1 MHIFTRPVNA
11 GTVLWLM
18 LVMLIV
24 SARNVTADEFRYVDE
39 DGKVVDVEARLYGA
53 GQGAIA
59 LELGDG
65 SLRIIPQEAVQKRV
79 PGPDP
84 KPMAPAAM
92 LQRLKDEF
100 GEENFRGTVLGQ
112 YVIGIV
118 LPAPLPK
125 SSEGRVQ
132 ANLRKAARYMKGIE
146 AKFKRFCTSMRVPR
160 DEPTFPLVVLLFE
173 TDDDFE
179 DYTTKQ
185 SGGRGLSAGN
195 IAGFYSSLTNF
206 LYVRMSECYTFATP
220 LHEAIHQQ
228 CFNTRVLSRL
238 APIPV
243 WFAEGIATGF
253 EGNGDSVRSDPQQ
266 LNAQYAK
273 LLMEAGGPPRGMS
286 WSDVVTTDAVF
297 RGDIFAGEAY
307 LHAWSM
313 HWLLVSKHRREY
325 ADYLKYLNTLEPLSD
340 VPNRVR
346 LQKFEEL
353 FGLSPD
359 AIQRSFVPTFNT
371 ALKRA
376 KFPKDPN
383 DRPGIISRQTNLA
396 GIDVYAESNG
406 RAMNIEAQLR
416 NISPLR
422 EMAYYVVV
430 VTAGGQYVDWYLP
443 QMKINQFMKLEPK
456 SMRVNEGRSF
466 DVHVLST
473 PADSSMNERW
483 ANGQLPSLRRR

>member
-1 MHIFTRPVNA
+1 
-11 GTVLWLM
+11 
-18 LVMLIV
+18 MLITARLMTARTILWQTLLLVFV
-24 SARNVTADEFRYVDE
+24 SADIATADEFRYVDE
-39 DGKVVDVEARLYGA
+39 DGKTVDVEARLYGT

-65 SLRIIPQEAVQKRV
+65 SLRIIPQGAVQKRV

-84 KPMAPAAM
+84 ESMAPEAM
-92 LQRLKDEF
+92 LDRLEKEF
-100 GEENFRGTVLGQ
+100 GAENFRGTVQRQ
-112 YVIGIV
+112 YVVGIV
-118 LPAPLPK
+118 LTAPLPK

-132 ANLRKAARYMKGIE
+132 TNLRKAARYMVGIE

-185 SGGRGLSAGN
+185 SGGNGLSAGN

-253 EGNGDSVRSDPQQ
+253 EGNGDSVRSDPQK

-273 LLMEAGGPPRGMS
+273 LLVEAGRPPRGMS

-313 HWLLVSKHRREY
+313 HWLLVSRHRREY

-340 VPNRVR
+340 VSNRVR

-353 FGLSPD
+353 FGMSPD
-359 AIQRSFVPTFNT
+359 AIQRSFMPNFNT

-376 KFPKDPN
+376 KFPDDPN

-396 GIDVYAESNG
+396 GIDVYAATNG
-406 RAMNIEAQLR
+406 RAMSIEAQLR

-430 VTAGGQYVDWYLP
+430 VTATGEYVDWYLP
-443 QMKINQFMKLEPK
+443 RMKINQFMKLEPK
-456 SMRVNEGRSF
+456 SIRVVGGRSF

-473 PADSSMNERW
+473 PADSAANDRW

>member
-1 MHIFTRPVNA
+1 MPISPRPVTA
-11 GTVLWLM
+11 RAVVWLTFVL
-18 LVMLIV
+18 LVV
-24 SARNVTADEFRYVDE
+24 SARIATADEFRYVDE
-39 DGKVVDVEARLYGA
+39 DGKVVDVEARLYGT

-65 SLRIIPQEAVQKRV
+65 SLRIIPQGAVQKRV
-79 PGPDP
+79 LGPDP
-84 KPMAPAAM
+84 TPMAPQAM

-100 GEENFRGTVLGQ
+100 GEEKFRGTVHGQ
-112 YVIGIV
+112 YVIGVV
-118 LPAPLPK
+118 LTAPLPK
-125 SSEGRVQ
+125 TSEGRVQ
-132 ANLRKAARYMKGIE
+132 TNLRKAARYMVGIA
-146 AKFKRFCTSMRVPR
+146 AKFKRFCASMRVPR

-185 SGGRGLSAGN
+185 SGGRGLSAGS

-253 EGNGDSVRSDPQQ
+253 EGNGDSVRSDPRQ

-313 HWLLVSKHRREY
+313 HWLLVSRHRREY
-325 ADYLKYLNTLEPLSD
+325 ANYLKYLNTLEPLSD
-340 VPNRVR
+340 VSNRVR

-353 FGLSPD
+353 FGMSPD
-359 AIQRSFVPTFNT
+359 AIQRNFVPAFGT
-371 ALKRA
+371 ALKKA

-406 RAMNIEAQLR
+406 RAMKIEAQLR

-430 VTAGGQYVDWYLP
+430 LTESGQYVDWYLP
-443 QMKINQFMKLEPK
+443 RMKINQFMELEPK
-456 SMRVNEGRSF
+456 TIRISGGRSF

-473 PADSSMNERW
+473 PADSSVNDRW